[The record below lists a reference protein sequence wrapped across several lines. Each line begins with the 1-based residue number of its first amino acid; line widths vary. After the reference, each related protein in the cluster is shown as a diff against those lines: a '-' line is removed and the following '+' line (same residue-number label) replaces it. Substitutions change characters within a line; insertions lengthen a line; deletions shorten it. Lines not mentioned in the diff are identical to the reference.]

1 MEKLDLIAGATIAL
15 DKPLTWSSFS
25 LVNKFRCEAC
35 RYLGIKKLKV
45 GHAGTLDPLATGV
58 MILCTGKH
66 TKRIDELQAG
76 RKEYIADIRLG
87 QTTPTFD
94 METEPDAFFPT
105 EHITREAVEEP
116 SRASSAPSSRCLPPS
131 QRSRSMAAVP
141 TT

>member
-1 MEKLDLIAGATIAL
+1 
-15 DKPLTWSSFS
+15 
-25 LVNKFRCEAC
+25 
-35 RYLGIKKLKV
+35 
-45 GHAGTLDPLATGV
+45 

-105 EHITREAVEEP
+105 EHITREAVEEALKGFIGTIEQVP
-116 SRASSAPSSRCLPPS
+116 PAFSA
-131 QRSRSMAAVP
+131 SRSMAAVP
-141 TT
+141 TTSAPQGTGLRAQG